1 MQTRHPLLNL
11 KTRAQ
16 AAFRFLYLHFDIA
29 ADDNETTAR
38 DCSVSCM
45 CNVKPSGWPFYG
57 CSVPVV
63 DDVWAQCDCPW
74 CESDGRPMPRTRC
87 HCEVVS

>member
-1 MQTRHPLLNL
+1 MQTRPPLSNL

-16 AAFRFLYLHFDIA
+16 AAFRFLYLDYYSA
-29 ADDNETTAR
+29 PVDNETAAR
-38 DCSVSCM
+38 DCDPVCV
-45 CNVKPSGWPFYG
+45 CNVKAG
-57 CSVPVV
+57 C
-63 DDVWAQCDCPW
+63 DNVWAQCDCPW